1 MLFDVQIFFH
11 QILLSNSHGLN
22 IDHIQNMIVNS
33 IIHGLI
39 YGVIFKFFHTTS
51 ASVAL
56 IITVLVVGGIWYFF
70 KRRG

>member
-1 MLFDVQIFFH
+1 MLFDAQLFFH

-39 YGVIFKFFHTTS
+39 YSVIFKIFHS
-51 ASVAL
+51 ISVPVAL
-56 IITVLVVGGIWYFF
+56 IVTILVVGGIWYFF
-70 KRRG
+70 NRRR